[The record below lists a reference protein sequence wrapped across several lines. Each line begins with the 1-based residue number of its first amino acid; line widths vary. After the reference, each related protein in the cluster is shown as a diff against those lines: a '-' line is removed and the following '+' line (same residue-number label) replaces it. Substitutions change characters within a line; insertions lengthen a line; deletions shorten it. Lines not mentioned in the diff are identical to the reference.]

1 MASKHGLSKSKTWL
15 IVLVALI
22 DDIAVLAL
30 LFFILWALDVD
41 IPLYLLIII
50 GLVAGTLV
58 FFIHRAIVPSLLRK
72 KVVGKEGMIGLIG
85 EVAQPLKPKGVI
97 KVGDEYWKAKSL
109 SGDIDIGE
117 EVEIVDIDGLSLEVE
132 SKKSE

>member
-1 MASKHGLSKSKTWL
+1 MKAWV

-30 LFFILWALDVD
+30 VFLLLWAFDVD

-58 FFIHRAIVPSLLRK
+58 FFIHRAIVPSLRRRQ
-72 KVVGKEGMIGLIG
+72 VSGREGMIGCIA
-85 EVAQPLKPKGVI
+85 EVIEELNPLGVV
-97 KVGDEYWKAKSL
+97 KVKDEYWKAKSL
-109 SGDIDIGE
+109 SGDIAAGE
-117 EVEIVDIDGLSLEVE
+117 EVEVINIEGLRLEVSRRE
-132 SKKSE
+132 